1 MKLKL
6 PNPGLDDRIPS
17 HGDLEKMEKEEAGD
31 RPKWDNKAQYLL
43 TCVGFCVGLGNVWRF
58 PYLCQSHGG
67 GAFMIPFLILLVL
80 EGIPLL
86 HLEFAIGQRLR
97 KGSVGVWRSINPYLT
112 GVGIASL
119 IVSFLVGMYY
129 NTIMAWIMWYL
140 FNSFQNPLPWSQC
153 PLNANRTGLVEECA
167 RSTTVDYFWYRETLN
182 TSANINESG
191 GLQWWMVLAL
201 ISAWTVL
208 YVCCIRGIETTG
220 KAVYITSTLPYVVLT
235 IFLIRGL
242 TLKGS
247 VEGIKFLFTPDVNE
261 LMNPATWL
269 DAGAQVFYSFSLA
282 FGGLISFSSYNSIHN
297 NCEQDAVLISII
309 NGCTSVY
316 SATVIYSIIGFRAT
330 QKYDDCVGDNIFKLM
345 NEFNYPENTITE
357 SNYDQILVQL
367 NQTSPHIIQ
376 GLDLQTCDMQFFL
389 SQGVEGTGLAFIVFT
404 EAIIKMPFSP
414 LWAVLFFIM
423 LFCLGLSTMFGNIEG
438 VVVPLQDLR
447 VLPRTWPKEVFCG
460 LTCLISFAFGLIF
473 ALRSGNYWLAL
484 FDNFAG
490 SIPLLVIG
498 FCEMIAVIY
507 IYGVDR
513 FNEDIEFMIGHKPN
527 IFWQQAL
534 PLCSSTHAVTMRLVL
549 PNPGLDLRIPNYEDL
564 DRMEKEE
571 ANDRPKWDNKAQYIL
586 TCVGFCIGLGN
597 VWRFPYL
604 CQSHGGG
611 AFLIPYLILLVL
623 EGMPLLLLEF
633 AIGQRLRKGSV
644 GVWRAISPYLTG
656 IGIASMLVSLWL
668 DCTTTP

>member
-1 MKLKL
+1 MKLKLKL

-17 HGDLEKMEKEEAGD
+17 HGDLERMEKDEAGD
-31 RPKWDNKAQYLL
+31 RPQWDNKAQYLL

-97 KGSVGVWRSINPYLT
+97 KGSVGVWRSINPYLA
-112 GVGIASL
+112 GVGIASML
-119 IVSFLVGMYY
+119 VSFLVGVYY

-140 FNSFQNPLPWSQC
+140 FNSFQDPLPWSQC
-153 PLNANRTGLVEECA
+153 PLNANRTGYVEECA

-182 TSANINESG
+182 TSTAIDESG
-191 GLQWWMVLAL
+191 GLQWWMVLSL
-201 ISAWTVL
+201 IAAWTVL

-220 KAVYITSTLPYVVLT
+220 KAVYITSTLPYLVLT
-235 IFLIRGL
+235 IFLVRGL

-247 VEGIKFLFTPDVNE
+247 TEGIKYLFTPDVNE
-261 LMNPATWL
+261 LMNPSTWL

-282 FGGLISFSSYNSIHN
+282 FGGLISFSSYNSVHN

-330 QKYDDCVGDNIFKLM
+330 QKYDECFGDNILKLM
-345 NEFNYPENTITE
+345 NAFNYPENNITQ
-357 SNYDQILVQL
+357 SNYNEILTHL
-367 NQTSPHIIQ
+367 NNTSPDVIQ
-376 GLDLQTCDMQFFL
+376 GLSLQICDMQTFL

-404 EAIIKMPFSP
+404 EAIIEMPISP

-423 LFCLGLSTMFGNIEG
+423 LFCLGLSTMFGSIEG
-438 VVVPLQDLR
+438 VIAPLLDLKL
-447 VLPRTWPKEVFCG
+447 LPRSWPKEVISG
-460 LTCLISFAFGLIF
+460 LTCFASLALGLIF

-498 FCEMIAVIY
+498 FFEMISVVY
-507 IYGVDR
+507 IYGMDR
-513 FNEDIEFMIGHKPN
+513 FNKDLEFMIGHKPN
-527 IFWQQAL
+527 IFWQA
-534 PLCSSTHAVTMRLVL
+534 T
-549 PNPGLDLRIPNYEDL
+549 
-564 DRMEKEE
+564 
-571 ANDRPKWDNKAQYIL
+571 
-586 TCVGFCIGLGN
+586 
-597 VWRFPYL
+597 WR
-604 CQSHGGG
+604 
-611 AFLIPYLILLVL
+611 V
-623 EGMPLLLLEF
+623 
-633 AIGQRLRKGSV
+633 
-644 GVWRAISPYLTG
+644 ISPLIMIFILIFYFVTQVTKELTYLVWDQEAESFPTLAERYYPQWVYVMIFILAG
-656 IGIASMLVSLWL
+656 VPSLAIPVFAL
-668 DCTTTP
+668 YKLIQRKCCKKDYDDSTVDTISAKIQMSDKMKL

>member
-17 HGDLEKMEKEEAGD
+17 HGDLERMEKEEVGD
-31 RPKWDNKAQYLL
+31 RPQWDNKAQYLL

-112 GVGIASL
+112 GIGVASL
-119 IVSFLVGMYY
+119 MVSLLVGLYY

-140 FNSFQNPLPWSQC
+140 FNSFQDPLPWSQC
-153 PLNANRTGLVEECA
+153 PLNANRTGPVDECA
-167 RSTTVDYFWYRETLN
+167 RSSTTDYFWYRETLN
-182 TSANINESG
+182 ISTAIDEAG
-191 GLQWWMVLAL
+191 GLQWWMVLSL
-201 ISAWTVL
+201 IAAWTLL

-220 KAVYITSTLPYVVLT
+220 KAVYITSTLPYIVLT

-247 VEGIKFLFTPDVNE
+247 VEGIKFLFTPDINE
-261 LMNPATWL
+261 LMNPSTWL

-282 FGGLISFSSYNSIHN
+282 FGGLISFSSYNSV
-297 NCEQDAVLISII
+297 Q
-309 NGCTSVY
+309 
-316 SATVIYSIIGFRAT
+316 
-330 QKYDDCVGDNIFKLM
+330 NILKLM
-345 NEFNYPENTITE
+345 NAFDYPENNITQ
-357 SNYDQILVQL
+357 SNYNGVLAHL
-367 NQTSPHIIQ
+367 NQTNTDIIQ
-376 GLDLQTCDMQFFL
+376 GLQLKTCDMKFFL

-404 EAIIKMPFSP
+404 EAIIKMPISP

-447 VLPRTWPKEVFCG
+447 VLPKSWPKEVFTG
-460 LTCLISFAFGLIF
+460 LTCFLCLTVGLIF
-473 ALRSGNYWLAL
+473 AQRSGNYWLAL

-498 FCEMIAVIY
+498 FCEMIAVVY

-513 FNEDIEFMIGHKPN
+513 FNKDIEFMIGHKPN
-527 IFWQQAL
+527 IFWQ
-534 PLCSSTHAVTMRLVL
+534 VT
-549 PNPGLDLRIPNYEDL
+549 
-564 DRMEKEE
+564 
-571 ANDRPKWDNKAQYIL
+571 
-586 TCVGFCIGLGN
+586 
-597 VWRFPYL
+597 WR
-604 CQSHGGG
+604 
-611 AFLIPYLILLVL
+611 V
-623 EGMPLLLLEF
+623 
-633 AIGQRLRKGSV
+633 
-644 GVWRAISPYLTG
+644 ISPLIMIFIFVFYFVTQVTKKLTYLVWDMETEG
-656 IGIASMLVSLWL
+656 FPTLDAQPYPSWIYVIIFILAGVPSLFIPL
-668 DCTTTP
+668 FAAFKFLKNKCCKKNDYSDDDTMNTISAKIQMNNKIKF

>member
-1 MKLKL
+1 YQ
-6 PNPGLDDRIPS
+6 GLQKRDPMV
-17 HGDLEKMEKEEAGD
+17 KTEAGD

-97 KGSVGVWRSINPYLT
+97 KGSVGVWRAINPYLT

-119 IVSFLVGMYY
+119 LVSFLVGMYY

-140 FNSFQNPLPWSQC
+140 FNSFQDPLPWSQC
-153 PLNANRTGLVEECA
+153 PLNANSTGLVAECA

-182 TSANINESG
+182 TSAAIDDSG

-201 ISAWTVL
+201 FAAWTLL
-208 YVCCIRGIETTG
+208 YVCCIRGIETSG
-220 KAVYITSTLPYVVLT
+220 KAVYITSTLPYFVLT

-247 VEGIKFLFTPDVNE
+247 TEGIKYLFTPDVDE
-261 LMNPATWL
+261 LMNPQTWL

-282 FGGLISFSSYNSIHN
+282 FGGLISFSSYNSVHN

-330 QKYDDCVGDNIFKLM
+330 QKFDECQGDNILHLINAFD
-345 NEFNYPENTITE
+345 YPETSITIE
-357 SNYDQILVQL
+357 NYDQVLTSL
-367 NQTSPHIIQ
+367 NQTNPDIIQ
-376 GLDLQTCDMQFFL
+376 GLPLKTCDIQNLL
-389 SQGVEGTGLAFIVFT
+389 SQGTGLAFIVFT
-404 EAIIKMPFSP
+404 EAIMKMPVSP

-423 LFCLGLSTMFGNIEG
+423 LFCLGLSTMFGSIEG

-447 VLPRTWPKEVFCG
+447 VLPQTWPKEVFTG
-460 LTCLISFAFGLIF
+460 LTCLISFALGLIF
-473 ALRSGNYWLAL
+473 TQRSGNYWLAL

-490 SIPLLVIG
+490 SIPLLIIG
-498 FCEMIAVIY
+498 FCEMFAVIY
-507 IYGVDR
+507 IYGIDR
-513 FNEDIEFMIGHKPN
+513 
-527 IFWQQAL
+527 
-534 PLCSSTHAVTMRLVL
+534 
-549 PNPGLDLRIPNYEDL
+549 
-564 DRMEKEE
+564 
-571 ANDRPKWDNKAQYIL
+571 
-586 TCVGFCIGLGN
+586 
-597 VWRFPYL
+597 
-604 CQSHGGG
+604 
-611 AFLIPYLILLVL
+611 
-623 EGMPLLLLEF
+623 
-633 AIGQRLRKGSV
+633 
-644 GVWRAISPYLTG
+644 
-656 IGIASMLVSLWL
+656 
-668 DCTTTP
+668 